1 MSGERVLVVDDSRE
15 QREFIVE
22 YVLKP
27 NGFET
32 LAARDG
38 LEGLEMARR
47 HKPDLIIMDLQ
58 MPRMDG
64 TQVLDHLNAEQLDI
78 PVILMTAHG
87 SEAIVVEVFRKGVKD
102 YVMKPFELDDMLA
115 AIDRSLVEV
124 RLRKQKDEL
133 TERLMASNAHLNQR
147 VRELKVLHN
156 IGRSVAGLMNA
167 EGLMLRIV
175 GAATL
180 LTASEEG
187 GVYLMQNGKLV
198 CSVLKSWDQQRP
210 LAINAPL
217 DEPLAARVMGAR
229 QTTYFSAGD
238 IPANPHDPFAATF
251 AAGLGAPVMIADQC
265 VGALVAKKIAADGP
279 MYGEEEAAFLG
290 TLADY
295 LAVALELSAHGTG
308 QPATSEPDSAEEQR
322 IIFLSYSRSDWGAFV
337 SPLVNRLTGAG
348 LDVWTAQHLAI
359 GDQDWFDQ
367 TNEALA
373 NADFMVVCVTPDA
386 MKDIY
391 VRMEYRYFLREKKP
405 MVLLMCKEARL
416 PQDLLDIQPLA
427 YAESNILMEWL
438 KRMTVPS

>member
-1 MSGERVLVVDDSRE
+1 MTGERVLVVDDSRE

-32 LAARDG
+32 LVARDG
-38 LEGLEMARR
+38 LEGLELARR

-64 TQVLDHLNAEQLDI
+64 VQVLDHLNAEQLDI
-78 PVILMTAHG
+78 PVILTTAHG
-87 SEAIVVEVFRKGVKD
+87 SEAIAVEVFRKGVKD

-124 RLRKQKDEL
+124 RLRRQKDEL

-147 VRELKVLHN
+147 LRELKVLHN
-156 IGRSVAGLMNA
+156 IGKSVAGLMNV

-180 LTASEEG
+180 LTSSEEG

-198 CSVLKSWDQQRP
+198 CHVLKSWDQQRP
-210 LAINAPL
+210 TAINAPL
-217 DEPLAARVMGAR
+217 EEPLALRVIDAR
-229 QTTYFSAGD
+229 QTTHFAAGD
-238 IPANPHDPFAATF
+238 IPANLHDPFAATF
-251 AAGLGAPVMIADQC
+251 AAGLGAPVMFADQC
-265 VGALVAKKIAADGP
+265 VGALLAKKITADGP
-279 MYGEEEAAFLG
+279 LYGEEETAFLG

-308 QPATSEPDSAEEQR
+308 KPQNREPDSAEEQR
-322 IIFLSYSRSDWGAFV
+322 TIFLSYSWSDWDKFV
-337 SPLVNRLTGAG
+337 SPLVDRLTGAG

-359 GDQDWFDQ
+359 GGQDWFDQ

-373 NADFMVVCVTPDA
+373 NADFMVVCLTPDS

-405 MVLLMCKEARL
+405 MILLICRVARL
-416 PQDLLDIQPLA
+416 PQDLLDTQQLA
-427 YAESNILMEWL
+427 HAEASILMEWL

>member
-1 MSGERVLVVDDSRE
+1 
-15 QREFIVE
+15 
-22 YVLKP
+22 
-27 NGFET
+27 
-32 LAARDG
+32 
-38 LEGLEMARR
+38 
-47 HKPDLIIMDLQ
+47 
-58 MPRMDG
+58 
-64 TQVLDHLNAEQLDI
+64 
-78 PVILMTAHG
+78 
-87 SEAIVVEVFRKGVKD
+87 
-102 YVMKPFELDDMLA
+102 
-115 AIDRSLVEV
+115 
-124 RLRKQKDEL
+124 
-133 TERLMASNAHLNQR
+133 
-147 VRELKVLHN
+147 
-156 IGRSVAGLMNA
+156 MNA